1 MLLFYTERYH
11 NSFVRFLQ
19 SFFINMPL
27 TVWFRFISRLF
38 FWQKATFIN
47 DTALTTEQLSQI
59 WSQVQQNT
67 ATQPIQQTTGAG
79 ATWPADPR
87 ALTVEP
93 ENLTVVA
100 VPDWS
105 VADLVKIDP
114 AWAGHAV
121 PTGTFA
127 VDTGI
132 EYETVAGITL
142 PWAKPRI
149 YGAASVMA
157 EVLQW
162 EFQNVILNKL
172 GYDVSNR

>member
-79 ATWPADPR
+79 ATWPPIR
-87 ALTVEP
+87 
-93 ENLTVVA
+93 
-100 VPDWS
+100 
-105 VADLVKIDP
+105 
-114 AWAGHAV
+114 
-121 PTGTFA
+121 
-127 VDTGI
+127 
-132 EYETVAGITL
+132 
-142 PWAKPRI
+142 
-149 YGAASVMA
+149 
-157 EVLQW
+157 VL
-162 EFQNVILNKL
+162 
-172 GYDVSNR
+172 

>member
-79 ATWPADPR
+79 ATHADPR